1 MKILKNFLFE
11 YLLLTAFCMVVGLV
25 FLLPACFSKDDIKTY
40 QSHAQQQFFLINAGS
55 KDPCLRLYNMQGHE
69 IGDISGLT
77 TKGNICHFFPQHQKV
92 QIHSLTVVEG
102 IWIQR
107 ILALNV
113 QDTAMKKAIVMQISP
128 AEQRLDSV
136 QTYLF
141 FILFFPMLFYIIGK
155 IYLGIQA
162 LLTRNAT

>member
-1 MKILKNFLFE
+1 M
-11 YLLLTAFCMVVGLV
+11 
-25 FLLPACFSKDDIKTY
+25 
-40 QSHAQQQFFLINAGS
+40 
-55 KDPCLRLYNMQGHE
+55 
-69 IGDISGLT
+69 
-77 TKGNICHFFPQHQKV
+77 
-92 QIHSLTVVEG
+92 VEG